1 MVVCKFKVLDIYR
14 LGSIKYFSC
23 TFKTSNHSTFKSV
36 YTKCMLNF
44 LTCTKRKSLPKNNL
58 LLQKLFNHSPSTI
71 STKFAFHF
79 WRKCLFACLK
89 IVFFFARWGCNSN
102 HHCSQWLCQFF
113 FFPFRI
119 FVQDESHSSYWQRQ
133 FCWFVLVVFQWCT
146 GLLHFK
152 RGLGLFRGFVY
163 PMSKEQINE
172 QH

>member
-23 TFKTSNHSTFKSV
+23 TFKTSNHTTFKSV
-36 YTKCMLNF
+36 YTKCILNF
-44 LTCTKRKSLPKNNL
+44 LMCTKRKSLPKNNL

-102 HHCSQWLCQFF
+102 HHCSLWLSIFFLSLQDLCSRWITQFLLAMPILLIRPSLFSSGVLVCCTLKGGWAYLEDLSILCQ
-113 FFPFRI
+113 
-119 FVQDESHSSYWQRQ
+119 
-133 FCWFVLVVFQWCT
+133 
-146 GLLHFK
+146 K
-152 RGLGLFRGFVY
+152 RR
-163 PMSKEQINE
+163 
-172 QH
+172 